1 MYFLARDSGVDLTL
15 FHATFL
21 WNFGNF
27 NLVMRRPCGFL
38 DSPWASQDGGRERGV
53 VGVKCGGSK
62 WAFYLSPV
70 PQPPG
75 AEERPPKLKYSGV
88 YTPD

>member
-1 MYFLARDSGVDLTL
+1 MS
-15 FHATFL
+15 
-21 WNFGNF
+21 
-27 NLVMRRPCGFL
+27 
-38 DSPWASQDGGRERGV
+38 V
-53 VGVKCGGSK
+53 VGEQREGGGGGGGGGCVRGSK

-88 YTPD
+88 YSPD

>member
-1 MYFLARDSGVDLTL
+1 MGLGALGFAGRARMAGE
-15 FHATFL
+15 
-21 WNFGNF
+21 
-27 NLVMRRPCGFL
+27 REEKE
-38 DSPWASQDGGRERGV
+38 GGWGGWCEV
-53 VGVKCGGSK
+53 SGGSK

>member
-1 MYFLARDSGVDLTL
+1 MFTVQMRAMITG
-15 FHATFL
+15 
-21 WNFGNF
+21 
-27 NLVMRRPCGFL
+27 LV
-38 DSPWASQDGGRERGV
+38 ASAVWMSVGGEQ
-53 VGVKCGGSK
+53 GSK

-88 YTPD
+88 YSPD